1 MRLKKITLVII
12 LALLTACTAPLA
24 TYHDTEMDFGSIQT
38 VAVMPFANLTG
49 HTRVEDRVR
58 DVFMNML
65 LATASIY
72 VIPPGEVA
80 RGISRVQV
88 VDSTS
93 PSAEEIQKLGVALS
107 ADAVITGVVREYGE
121 VRSGTA
127 ASNVI
132 SIGLQMMEVQTGR
145 VIWSGSTTKGG
156 INMKDQLLGGG
167 GQPMND
173 ITEEAVLDLI
183 HQLFNS

>member
-72 VIPPGEVA
+72 VIPPG
-80 RGISRVQV
+80 RW
-88 VDSTS
+88 
-93 PSAEEIQKLGVALS
+93 P
-107 ADAVITGVVREYGE
+107 
-121 VRSGTA
+121 A
-127 ASNVI
+127 ASPGCRWLTARPPRPRI
-132 SIGLQMMEVQTGR
+132 QTILALCDRACLFLQSIYLQSIYLSSYDFFIR
-145 VIWSGSTTKGG
+145 VGG
-156 INMKDQLLGGG
+156 W
-167 GQPMND
+167 
-173 ITEEAVLDLI
+173 
-183 HQLFNS
+183 